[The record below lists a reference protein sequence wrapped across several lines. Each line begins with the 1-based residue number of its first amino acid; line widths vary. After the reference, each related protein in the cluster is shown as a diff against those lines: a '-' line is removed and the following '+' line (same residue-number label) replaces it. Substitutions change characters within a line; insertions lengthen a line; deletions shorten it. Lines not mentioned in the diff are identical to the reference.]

1 VKAPLRKL
9 ANYRR
14 QEMFE
19 RTCTAI
25 AIISTAGMYAAF
37 FIAYSTVP
45 NLRLDQ
51 IKAPAIASQTR

>member
-1 VKAPLRKL
+1 
-9 ANYRR
+9 
-14 QEMFE
+14 MFE